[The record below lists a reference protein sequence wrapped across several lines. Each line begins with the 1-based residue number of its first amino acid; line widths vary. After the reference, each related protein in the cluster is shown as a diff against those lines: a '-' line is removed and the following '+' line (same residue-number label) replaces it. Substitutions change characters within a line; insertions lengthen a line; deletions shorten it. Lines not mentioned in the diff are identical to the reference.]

1 MNFAPADISID
12 NDIIEEYEK
21 ASEEPLKSVTDLEY
35 ERYLNQ
41 RLKGDVDALN
51 ELKDSKKE
59 TAEKYLRLK
68 TKTKKEDSH

>member
-1 MNFAPADISID
+1 MNFAPPDQGINS
-12 NDIIEEYEK
+12 DIIEQYEK
-21 ASEEPLKSVTDLEY
+21 ASEEPPKSVSDLEY

-51 ELKDSKKE
+51 GLKDSKNE

-68 TKTKKEDSH
+68 PKTKKEDSH